1 MKKKIIYI
9 LFSFIIFSLGF
20 LFSRLL
26 SKGPTETFQILPTP
40 TPTPLAVY
48 SLDNLSNNPLPAA
61 EIKRGDTL
69 NNSEKF
75 DSFLFSM
82 EFMANPSKKDMSTT
96 TGVLN
101 IPNTDG
107 KYPLVVMFRGY
118 VDPSIY
124 QSGVGTKNAATYF
137 ANNGFITIA
146 PDFLGYAGS
155 SSEAGNIFESRFQTY
170 TTAAS
175 LLSSIATP
183 GFDVATNGKWD
194 GKNIFFWAHSN
205 GGHIALTLLSLG
217 GDSIPTT
224 LWAPVTKP
232 FPYSIL
238 YFTDESI
245 DGGKFIRREL
255 SKFEQ
260 LYDVDDFTFV
270 SRLDKI
276 KAKIILHQG
285 SADTAVPVGWSRDF
299 YNKFKKIGGDIE
311 LFVYPGADHNM
322 RPSWDTVVERDLSFF
337 KENLR

>member
-1 MKKKIIYI
+1 MKTKAIISV
-9 LFSFIIFSLGF
+9 LFFFVFIAGF
-20 LFSRLL
+20 FTSRLIE
-26 SKGPTETFQILPTP
+26 KGPTETFTIIPTP

-48 SLDNLSNNPLPAA
+48 SLDNLAKNPLPAS
-61 EIKRGDTL
+61 EIKRGDVL
-69 NNSEKF
+69 SNFEKF

-82 EFMANPSKKDMSTT
+82 NFKANPAKEDMSTT

-107 KYPLVVMFRGY
+107 KFPLVVMFRGY
-118 VDPSIY
+118 VDPTIY
-124 QSGVGTKNAATYF
+124 QSGVGTKNAANYF

-155 SSEAGNIFESRFQTY
+155 TTEAGNIFESRFQTY

-183 GFDVATNGKWD
+183 TFDTATNGKWD

-217 GDSIPTT
+217 GDNIPTT
-224 LWAPVTKP
+224 LWAPVTKA

-238 YFTDESI
+238 YFTDESA

-260 LYDVDDFTFV
+260 LYNVDDFTFV
-270 SRLDKI
+270 NRLDKI
-276 KAKIILHQG
+276 KAKITLHQG
-285 SADTAVPVGWSRDF
+285 GADSAVPVSWSRDF
-299 YNKFKKIGGDIE
+299 YNKLKKAGGDIE
-311 LFVYPGADHNM
+311 LFVYPAADHNM
-322 RPSWDTVVERDLSFF
+322 RPNWDTVVARDLEFF
-337 KENLR
+337 QKNLR